1 MILSLL
7 AIMLAVNITQERLL
21 TQANT
26 VLCIL
31 KDALRDGTDPLSLQ
45 TNKNIPFIH
54 LNNCREIL
62 PNIENSGGSLNQLRQ
77 RYELKKI

>member
-7 AIMLAVNITQERLL
+7 AIMLAINITQERLL

-31 KDALRDGTDPLSLQ
+31 KGALRDGTDPLSLQ
-45 TNKNIPFIH
+45 TNKTSPLFT
-54 LNNCREIL
+54 
-62 PNIENSGGSLNQLRQ
+62 
-77 RYELKKI
+77 